1 MSEIDIE
8 VSDEVK
14 EAIVE
19 EIESASNLQMEDGEL
34 VTEISPVIRSG
45 ITYHA
50 RDSVDSPFS
59 VIEGVE
65 AVRELEQ

>member
-1 MSEIDIE
+1 MSEVDID

-14 EAIVE
+14 EAVVE
-19 EIESASNLQMEDGEL
+19 EIEKASNLQMEDGEL

-45 ITYHA
+45 ITYYA
-50 RDSVDSPFS
+50 RDSADFSFS

-65 AVRELEQ
+65 AVRELEE